1 VPQLIVKEDNTMLM
15 PSIFGESLFDEFFN
29 DDFMRPE
36 TRGGHRYMAH
46 PAASVMKTDIKETE
60 NSFELDIDLP
70 GYKKEDV
77 SAELK
82 DGYMTITAQMNH
94 TEDQKDEEG
103 NYIRRER
110 YNGSCSRSFYVGE
123 DITEEDIKAR
133 FEDGILK
140 ICVPKKEAK
149 EEVPEKKFIAIEG

>member
-1 VPQLIVKEDNTMLM
+1 MLM

-29 DDFMRPE
+29 DDFLRPVARNSRRYE
-36 TRGGHRYMAH
+36 TPITG
-46 PAASVMKTDIKETE
+46 VMKTDIKENE
-60 NSFELDIDLP
+60 KSYDLDIDLP

-82 DGYMTITAQMNH
+82 DGYMTITAQKN
-94 TEDQKDEEG
+94 TNNDKQDENG

-110 YNGSCSRSFYVGE
+110 FYGSCSRSFYVGK
-123 DITEEDIKAR
+123 DITEADIKAR

-140 ICVPKKEAK
+140 INVPKKEVK
-149 EEVPEKKFIAIEG
+149 EEIPQKRLISIEG